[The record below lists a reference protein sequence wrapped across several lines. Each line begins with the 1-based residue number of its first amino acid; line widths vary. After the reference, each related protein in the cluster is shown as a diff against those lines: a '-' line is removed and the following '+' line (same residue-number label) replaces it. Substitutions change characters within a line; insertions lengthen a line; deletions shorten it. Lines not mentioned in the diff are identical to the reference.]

1 MISDPIAIALL
12 LGIFTALILLGTHIA
27 FAIGISTI
35 VTTMYLGI
43 SLQTIAQ
50 NMVKGVNVFSLMA
63 VPFFILAGE
72 IMGAGGISRRLI
84 TLSNALVGWLRGGL
98 AMVNIVASMF
108 FGGISGSAAADTS
121 SLGSILIPIMKE
133 NGYDGEFSTAV
144 TMASSVQGILIPP
157 SHNMVIYA
165 LAAGSVSIG
174 RLFLAGLVPGILLGV
189 ALMIYSYYVSVK
201 RDYPVGDKFNLKV
214 ALKATWDAL
223 LGLGTVLIVV
233 IGVISGVFTAT
244 ESAAIACIYA
254 FIITFFVYREIP
266 MSEMW
271 NILGKSIKTLSVVMI
286 LTGTATAFGWLVAY
300 LQIPAIIT
308 NAILG
313 ISQNK
318 YIIMLIINILLLLL
332 GTSINMV
339 SIILILTP
347 ILLPVVTSI
356 GIDPVHFGVIMI
368 LNLGIGLL
376 TPPVGTVLFIG
387 SAISGIKIETLSKAM
402 IPFYIVMII
411 VLLIIT
417 YIPQVV
423 MFLPNLLMP

>member
-12 LGIFTALILLGTHIA
+12 LGVFTGLILLGTQIA

-174 RLFLAGLVPGILLGV
+174 RLFLAGLTPGILLGI
-189 ALMIYSYYVSVK
+189 ALMIYSYYVSLK
-201 RDYPVGDKFNLKV
+201 RDYPVGDKFDLKV
-214 ALKATWDAL
+214 ALKATWDAI

-233 IGVISGVFTAT
+233 IGVISGIFTAT

-266 MSEMW
+266 ISEMW

-300 LQIPAIIT
+300 LQIPALIT

-313 ISQNK
+313 DRKS
-318 YIIMLIINILLLLL
+318 
-332 GTSINMV
+332 
-339 SIILILTP
+339 
-347 ILLPVVTSI
+347 VV
-356 GIDPVHFGVIMI
+356 
-368 LNLGIGLL
+368 
-376 TPPVGTVLFIG
+376 
-387 SAISGIKIETLSKAM
+387 
-402 IPFYIVMII
+402 
-411 VLLIIT
+411 
-417 YIPQVV
+417 
-423 MFLPNLLMP
+423 